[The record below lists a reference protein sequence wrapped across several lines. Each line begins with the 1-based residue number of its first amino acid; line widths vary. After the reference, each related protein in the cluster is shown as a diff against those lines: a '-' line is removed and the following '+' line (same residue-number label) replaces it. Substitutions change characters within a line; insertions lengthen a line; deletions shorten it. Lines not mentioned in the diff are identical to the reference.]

1 MSSFGLCKTG
11 FVPSGAKEKENGTNR
26 TKGTYAPSFRL
37 GHRVDAACSESPPS
51 IRLGHRKTSDSTRA
65 VNGAQSRP
73 EHGVIT
79 ITIMIMMRKHPYN
92 LPTPATDF
100 QLPTSTTR
108 QIGGRIF
115 LERDDK
121 DAGCIPLD
129 LYPILYLNLCALPVR
144 DEDKD
149 AGKDK
154 EERSARVHPRCG

>member
-1 MSSFGLCKTG
+1 MRGVLG
-11 FVPSGAKEKENGTNR
+11 EPAL
-26 TKGTYAPSFRL
+26 PSFRL
-37 GHRVDAACSESPPS
+37 GHRKISNAN
-51 IRLGHRKTSDSTRA
+51 RA

-73 EHGVIT
+73 EHGVITIMIT

-129 LYPILYLNLCALPVR
+129 LYHILYLNLCALPVR

-149 AGKDK
+149 
-154 EERSARVHPRCG
+154 